1 MEQVLL
7 GIVIFNAFFMPSE
20 FQFDTLE
27 VSQIQFKQNKNSKL
41 NFGNELKT
49 LQGMGIGSREYS
61 QATSWL
67 RYGHGTFLYGYQ
79 GETKNELKKLNHYG
93 GYVGLLAEIH
103 YKRYFGLGVLVGGGA
118 SYTEFTNP
126 DLTENDR
133 SNYFGLASP
142 YMTLGISLTRTASV
156 NLTASTYYLSEPA
169 EQIDGTG
176 EGFETPHSLEQ
187 KVGLEFVWSWD

>member
-27 VSQIQFKQNKNSKL
+27 VSQIQFKQNKNSEL
-41 NFGNELKT
+41 NFRNELKT

-67 RYGHGTFLYGYQ
+67 RYGHGTFLYGYKS
-79 GETKNELKKLNHYG
+79 ETKDELRKLNHYG
-93 GYVGLLAEIH
+93 GHAGFLGEVH
-103 YKRYFGLGVLVGGGA
+103 YKRYFGLGILVGGGA
-118 SYTEFTNP
+118 SYTEFTNS

-142 YMTLGISLTRTASV
+142 YMTLGLPLTKTASV
-156 NLTASTYYLSEPA
+156 NITTSTYYFSEPA
-169 EQIDGTG
+169 EKIDGTG
-176 EGFETPHSLEQ
+176 EGFKTPHHLEN